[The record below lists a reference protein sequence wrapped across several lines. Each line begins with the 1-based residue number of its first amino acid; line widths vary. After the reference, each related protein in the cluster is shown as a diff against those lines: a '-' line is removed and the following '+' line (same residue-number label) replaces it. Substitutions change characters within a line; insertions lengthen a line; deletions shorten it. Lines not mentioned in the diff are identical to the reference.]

1 MLKRNILVFF
11 FFKEPLEVQNNIPKG
26 VTRKTFRVRG
36 GKKEDRIFL
45 FFLFFTFCRRGF
57 SLMFVLCLFFDTEKS
72 NSPKSQII
80 IERKMGCVS
89 QAQNILQKGEESSLS
104 IIQ

>member
-1 MLKRNILVFF
+1 
-11 FFKEPLEVQNNIPKG
+11 
-26 VTRKTFRVRG
+26 
-36 GKKEDRIFL
+36 
-45 FFLFFTFCRRGF
+45 
-57 SLMFVLCLFFDTEKS
+57 MFVLCLFFDTEKS